1 MVNWTQTAFVF
12 PGQGSQVV
20 GMGSDVAEHY
30 PIARETFEEA
40 DDILGYKL
48 SEICWRGPEE
58 LLNDTMNTQRAMFVC
73 ASALLRVIQTE
84 RPAAK
89 PAFLAGHSL
98 GEFTALVAAGVMSF
112 SVGMQLVAERS
123 RLMKEAGEAH
133 PGAMAALL
141 GMDTEVVRDICAQ
154 ATAAVGG
161 PLVIAND
168 NCPGQLVIS
177 GDSATLDY
185 ALELAKAAGGK
196 RLLRLAVSVAA
207 HSPLMKPAA
216 DAFKQI
222 LASKTLHQPHT
233 PVYANV
239 SAEPLR
245 DVVAIRHELEEQI
258 TETVHWSAL
267 VSAMIRDGAQ
277 TFVEIGSKDVLTG
290 LLRRIDRDKK
300 GIAVNSLATL
310 QQFLQESE

>member
-1 MVNWTQTAFVF
+1 MVIWTQTAFVF

-20 GMGSDVAEHY
+20 GMGKDVAEHY
-30 PIARETFEEA
+30 PIAREVFEEA

-48 SEICWRGPEE
+48 SDICWHGPEE

-84 RPAAK
+84 SPVAK

-112 SVGMQLVAERS
+112 RLGMELVAERS

-133 PGAMAALL
+133 SGAMAAIL
-141 GMDTEVVRDICAQ
+141 GMETDIVRDICAQ
-154 ATAAVGG
+154 ATAAIGG

-168 NCPGQLVIS
+168 NCPGQVVIS
-177 GDSATLDY
+177 GDSATLDH
-185 ALELAKAAGGK
+185 ALELAKAAGGR
-196 RLLRLAVSVAA
+196 RLMRLAVSVAA
-207 HSPLMKPAA
+207 HSPLMKSAA
-216 DAFKQI
+216 DAFKKI
-222 LASKTLHQPHT
+222 LASVSLQEPHT

-239 SAEPLR
+239 SAQPLR
-245 DVVAIRHELEEQI
+245 DVNAIRHELEEQV

-267 VSAMIRDGAQ
+267 VNAMIRDGAQ
-277 TFVEIGSKDVLTG
+277 IFVEIGSKDVLTG
-290 LLRRIDRDKK
+290 LLRRIDRDKT
-300 GIAVNSLATL
+300 GIAINSLSSL
-310 QQFLQESE
+310 QQFLQETE